1 MMLLN
6 FKKDF
11 LIEVIMIKQCCKQE
25 PVITQKAEYT
35 EIRCEVCNKSVT
47 CKNYGM
53 FQEEQN
59 LRAAQEWNTMK

>member
-1 MMLLN
+1 
-6 FKKDF
+6 
-11 LIEVIMIKQCCKQE
+11 MIKQCCKQE